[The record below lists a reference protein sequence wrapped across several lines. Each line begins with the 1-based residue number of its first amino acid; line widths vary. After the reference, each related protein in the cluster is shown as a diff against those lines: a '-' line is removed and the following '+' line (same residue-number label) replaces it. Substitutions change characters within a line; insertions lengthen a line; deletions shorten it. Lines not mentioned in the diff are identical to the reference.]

1 MPRQLLGL
9 HVLAGTVPARSMR
22 HYSWSEAIQFPDP
35 KRTSGECRE
44 NQEIIALGVSDLIH
58 VKAGRQPGHYA
69 ARQKEK
75 RGCHVGLELLANA
88 SFLLRPTIHDRLLGL
103 HDHDDVGDARS
114 SILG

>member
-1 MPRQLLGL
+1 MRANDRDLIRGGHYGQRSCEPHSKAEHMAAPTNAEL
-9 HVLAGTVPARSMR
+9 VKITLANAEPST
-22 HYSWSEAIQFPDP
+22 HDP

-75 RGCHVGLELLANA
+75 RRMSCGIGAIGQCL
-88 SFLLRPTIHDRLLGL
+88 I
-103 HDHDDVGDARS
+103 S
-114 SILG
+114 SSTHYS

>member
-22 HYSWSEAIQFPDP
+22 HFLGAKQFNSR
-35 KRTSGECRE
+35 KEILTYVQGNVRLWHKASGECRE

-75 RGCHVGLELLANA
+75 RRMSCGIGAIGQCL
-88 SFLLRPTIHDRLLGL
+88 I
-103 HDHDDVGDARS
+103 S
-114 SILG
+114 SSTHYS

>member
-1 MPRQLLGL
+1 MS
-9 HVLAGTVPARSMR
+9 AS
-22 HYSWSEAIQFPDP
+22 DP

-75 RGCHVGLELLANA
+75 SRMSCGIGAIGQCLISSSTHY
-88 SFLLRPTIHDRLLGL
+88 SCLLRPTIHDRLLVL

-114 SILG
+114 SIRG